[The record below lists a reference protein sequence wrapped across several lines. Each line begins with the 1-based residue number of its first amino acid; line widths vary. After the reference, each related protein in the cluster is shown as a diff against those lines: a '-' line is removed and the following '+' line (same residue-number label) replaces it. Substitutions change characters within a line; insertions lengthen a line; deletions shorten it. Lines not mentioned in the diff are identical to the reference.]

1 LSEGREVPEKLFGKE
16 RKKKLEKIYNSKLK
30 VSLEE

>member
-16 RKKKLEKIYNSKLK
+16 RKKTRKDLQFQVEG
-30 VSLEE
+30 VP